1 MDQVVVTYQ
10 QLLGVLAALVGLFI
24 AFLSWS
30 VKAQL
35 NRMDRDEAE
44 QRGRM
49 DRVNVEVLDRID
61 DFKAEVLAQLKHSD
75 KKGEERHRE
84 NQAVLRDLSYRLGR
98 LEGRSGVHD
107 DAPNRSRR
115 HSPRRRGD
123 PSTASDSEPDPAEV
137 AKFYDESKVPLAG
150 VRAESA
156 HAASLAHQAVP
167 DQEQGGETAPEPCAG
182 ESTDEAQ

>member
-1 MDQVVVTYQ
+1 MDQVTVTYQ
-10 QLLGVLAALVGLFI
+10 QLLGVLAALLGLFI
-24 AFLSWS
+24 AFVSWS

-44 QRGRM
+44 VLARIDHTKAEQM
-49 DRVNVEVLDRID
+49 DRIERVNVEVLDRID

-84 NQAVLRDLSYRLGR
+84 NQAALRDLSYQVGR
-98 LEGRSGVHD
+98 LEGRIGVHD
-107 DAPNRSRR
+107 DAPDRSRR
-115 HSPRRRGD
+115 HSARQRGD
-123 PSTASDSEPDPAEV
+123 PSTATDGEPDPAEV
-137 AKFYDESKVPLAG
+137 AKLHDESKVPLAG

-167 DQEQGGETAPEPCAG
+167 DQE
-182 ESTDEAQ
+182 